1 MEQDILQIATQI
13 NNLSI
18 IYDHKDW
25 ETILFNTDNEISKP
39 VGNITFKNKL
49 PWLDIRV
56 NTELYDSSLCIKLL
70 DVHEASCGVAHM
82 KFSLNTFAGI
92 ILYFISLYSN
102 IHILK
107 LID

>member
-13 NNLSI
+13 SNLSI

-25 ETILFNTDNEISKP
+25 ESILCNTDNEVSRP
-39 VGNITFKNKL
+39 VDSIKLKNKL

-82 KFSLNTFAGI
+82 KFSLNTLTGMCNVAC
-92 ILYFISLYSN
+92 N
-102 IHILK
+102 
-107 LID
+107 